1 MPIEQSSW
9 KVASWVT
16 PSTQVTVDP
25 IDASVSPESRSK
37 ISDRVEEQIPQFIR
51 DDYGDFVTFLKYYYK
66 GLELKGNP
74 VDIIQN
80 IDEYYNIDKLNDLIE
95 KTTASSGVDS
105 TTTVIDVSNTRD
117 FPKEGLI
124 QIDEEILY

>member
-51 DDYGDFVTFLKYYYK
+51 DDYGDFVTFLNY
-66 GLELKGNP
+66 
-74 VDIIQN
+74 I
-80 IDEYYNIDKLNDLIE
+80 LI
-95 KTTASSGVDS
+95 
-105 TTTVIDVSNTRD
+105 
-117 FPKEGLI
+117 
-124 QIDEEILY
+124 